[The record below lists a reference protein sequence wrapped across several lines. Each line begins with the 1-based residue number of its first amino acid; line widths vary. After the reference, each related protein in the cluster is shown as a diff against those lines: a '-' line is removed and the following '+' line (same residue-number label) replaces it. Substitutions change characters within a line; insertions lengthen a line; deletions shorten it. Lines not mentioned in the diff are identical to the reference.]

1 MALGTPWII
10 DVQNTANVR
19 PVDAT
24 SVSATMHFDVY
35 RDFFGDSS
43 EKIFTESDV
52 ELFYFVK
59 VGSVT
64 PADPSAPVDLTH
76 SQKNE
81 TFYNR
86 CIVEYNLNTGEF
98 KPSKSLTANETDDTD
113 HTKYPTLA
121 DYDAILNG

>member
-1 MALGTPWII
+1 
-10 DVQNTANVR
+10 
-19 PVDAT
+19 
-24 SVSATMHFDVY
+24 
-35 RDFFGDSS
+35 
-43 EKIFTESDV
+43 
-52 ELFYFVK
+52 
-59 VGSVT
+59 VT